1 MYGFVEKHGANIFET
16 VEIPTKILV
25 ETFELLSIDTK
36 RILKKKILALFDIG
50 LIDDNS
56 SIGVNCEGIFNQ
68 TETLKILQVNKK
80 KILSD
85 NFASFLL
92 TFF

>member
-25 ETFELLSIDTK
+25 ETFELLTEDTK
-36 RILKKKILALFDIG
+36 RLLKKKIETLFEID

-56 SIGVNCEGIFNQ
+56 SIVVDCEGVFNQ
-68 TETLKILQVNKK
+68 TETLKILQVREKQ
-80 KILSD
+80 
-85 NFASFLL
+85 NFS
-92 TFF
+92 